1 MKRLSREWV
10 QKAEDDLRLA
20 KVGSIQKPPVHDGVC
35 FHCQQSAEKYLKAI
49 LQECGKVVEKT
60 HNLNDLL
67 SALLSDY
74 PTLRRFRPRL
84 KVLTKYAV
92 DYRYPGE
99 RASKRQATAALR
111 CSDDLRG
118 VARRLLG
125 IRP

>member
-1 MKRLSREWV
+1 M
-10 QKAEDDLRLA
+10 
-20 KVGSIQKPPVHDGVC
+20 HDGVC
-35 FHCQQSAEKYLKAI
+35 FHCQQSAAKYLKAL
-49 LQECGKVVEKT
+49 LQECGNLVQKT

-74 PTLRRFRPRL
+74 PNLRRFRPRL

-111 CSDDLRG
+111 CIDDLRS
-118 VARRLLG
+118 VARQLLG